1 MSTSYPPLLA
11 REMARIREV
20 VRSRDLSLIQVSRE
34 SGIPFGTLKRVY
46 YGDTLDPR
54 VSVLQ
59 KLHDYLEG
67 AH

>member
-1 MSTSYPPLLA
+1 
-11 REMARIREV
+11 MARIREV